1 MKYLKEVTNWSDST
15 PNHVYIFNDKDEN
28 VGYIIDGTV
37 QKIFFEK
44 PYKNFSKSRR
54 KFIKIEYKTLLGL

>member
-15 PNHVYIFNDKDEN
+15 PNHVYIFNEGDEN

-37 QKIFFEK
+37 QKIFFEVS
-44 PYKNFSKSRR
+44 Y
-54 KFIKIEYKTLLGL
+54 